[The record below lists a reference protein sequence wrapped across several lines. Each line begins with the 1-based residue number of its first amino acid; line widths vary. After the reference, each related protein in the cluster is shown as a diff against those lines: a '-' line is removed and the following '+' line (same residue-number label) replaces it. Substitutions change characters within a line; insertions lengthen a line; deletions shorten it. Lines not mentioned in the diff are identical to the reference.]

1 MTAGLVLA
9 LAGFALVMSITPGP
23 NNTMLLASG
32 VNFGFRRTVPHM
44 LGVTLGCVSM
54 VALIGLG
61 LGGLLAAYPVFYEV
75 LRYVGAAYL
84 LVLAWRIA
92 RSGPPKAGAVRGRP
106 MPAWQAAAFQYVNPK
121 AWMMVVGAVTTYA
134 PREGFV
140 RNIAVVALVFAIVN
154 LPAIALWAGFGA
166 VLRGWLDRPARLRA
180 FNVAMAL
187 LLVLSL
193 YPLLD
198 GLE

>member
-1 MTAGLVLA
+1 MVLLV
-9 LAGFALVMSITPGP
+9 
-23 NNTMLLASG
+23 
-32 VNFGFRRTVPHM
+32 
-44 LGVTLGCVSM
+44 
-54 VALIGLG
+54 GLG
-61 LGGLLAAYPVFYEV
+61 LGGLFAAYPVFYHV

-92 RSGPPKAGAVRGRP
+92 RSGPPRTGGATGRP
-106 MPAWQAAAFQYVNPK
+106 MAAWQAVAFQYVNPK
-121 AWMMVVGAVTTYA
+121 AWMMTVGAVTTYA

-140 RNIAVVALVFAIVN
+140 RNIAVVALVFAVVN

-166 VLRGWLDRPARLRA
+166 VLRGWLDRPARVRA

-193 YPLLD
+193 YPLLE

>member
-1 MTAGLVLA
+1 MTAGLLLA
-9 LAGFALVMSITPGP
+9 LVGFALAMSITPGP

-44 LGVTLGCVSM
+44 LGITVGCISM
-54 VALIGLG
+54 VLLVGLG
-61 LGGLLAAYPVFYEV
+61 LGGLFAAYPVFYHV

-92 RSGPPKAGAVRGRP
+92 RSGPPRTGEGAGRP
-106 MPAWQAAAFQYVNPK
+106 MAAWQAVAFQYVNPK
-121 AWMMVVGAVTTYA
+121 AWMMAVGAVTTYA

-140 RNIAVVALVFAIVN
+140 RNIAVVALVFAVVN

-166 VLRGWLDRPARLRA
+166 VLRGWLDRPARVRA

-193 YPLLD
+193 YPLLE

>member
-9 LAGFALVMSITPGP
+9 LIGFALAMSITPGP

-44 LGVTLGCVSM
+44 LGITVGCISM
-54 VALIGLG
+54 LLLVGLG
-61 LGGLLAAYPVFYEV
+61 LGGLFAAYPTVYRT
-75 LRYVGAAYL
+75 LRYAGAAYL

-92 RSGPPKAGAVRGRP
+92 RSGPPRSGGLAGRP
-106 MPAWQAAAFQYVNPK
+106 MPAWQAVAFQYVNPK
-121 AWMMVVGAVTTYA
+121 AWMMAVGAVTTYA
-134 PREGFV
+134 PPEGFA
-140 RNIAVVALVFAIVN
+140 RNITIVALVFAVVN
-154 LPAIALWAGFGA
+154 FTAITFWTGFGA
-166 VLRGWLDRPARLRA
+166 VLRGWLDRPARVRA

-193 YPLLD
+193 YPLLE